1 MHYEGLDASKT
12 YTLRVTYAG
21 RFNATMRLVA
31 DGTHEVH
38 GPTPRPEPCW
48 PMDFTLPQ
56 ELTADGVLDLE
67 WQRITGRGCQ
77 VAEVW
82 LIPE

>member
-1 MHYEGLDASKT
+1 
-12 YTLRVTYAG
+12 
-21 RFNATMRLVA
+21 
-31 DGTHEVH
+31 
-38 GPTPRPEPCW
+38 
-48 PMDFTLPQ
+48 MDFTLPQ